1 MAGVDREP
9 ESITGAS
16 RERPEQVLGCFDG
29 GTARLAH
36 EVAMCLRGAVVRRG
50 AVSEMRVDDHTDPLQ
65 LIEVAIHRGEVDVGR
80 EHLHSGGELLS
91 GEMTRI
97 LEQAREQQA
106 P

>member
-1 MAGVDREP
+1 
-9 ESITGAS
+9 
-16 RERPEQVLGCFDG
+16 
-29 GTARLAH
+29 
-36 EVAMCLRGAVVRRG
+36 
-50 AVSEMRVDDHTDPLQ
+50 MRVDDHTDPLQ